1 MQVGNGLRSS
11 TKHLESSKIFQVD
24 GQPVVV
30 VDCPGFNDTELTETE
45 ILRRLAEFLV
55 EAYTNQYQIIGML
68 YVHKISDTRVGGTSF
83 RHMNMFKALCGPKA
97 FKNVVYVTNMW
108 SIPPTED
115 EILRETELRDME
127 FFGTPLAEGA
137 QMARHTNTQ
146 ESAHNIIRML
156 LGKDLM
162 VTKIQRQLVDE
173 SLPLEKTDVG
183 LVIGQDLEDNLRKRQ
198 EEMSELMAQRQN
210 ALEANDQNWLRL
222 LDSQEERA
230 RIKESQLLDQL
241 QVLRTSETK
250 PLNNTSLQVDEA
262 QFKTI
267 IDSDLALF
275 QAQIEAMENKSM
287 GQARARDKQLADHL
301 RKEEEQEKQRDKKID
316 DEIARMKATTT
327 SSYAPNRGST
337 NAGEQNYIIGSRS
350 SDKGG
355 IVSDIVGWLG
365 DCVTGVYTRI
375 RDHDRSTSSK
385 GFESNYHSD
394 SEVRSSLD
402 HYPSTENVGN
412 SYGSSRWAQDSN
424 SFSGKPQNKPLDS
437 KRHRTTHN
445 RNEGYGSSSE
455 RRSQTYKG
463 NQASSY
469 SNSPSN
475 HE

>member
-1 MQVGNGLRSS
+1 
-11 TKHLESSKIFQVD
+11 
-24 GQPVVV
+24 
-30 VDCPGFNDTELTETE
+30 
-45 ILRRLAEFLV
+45 
-55 EAYTNQYQIIGML
+55 
-68 YVHKISDTRVGGTSF
+68 
-83 RHMNMFKALCGPKA
+83 
-97 FKNVVYVTNMW
+97 
-108 SIPPTED
+108 
-115 EILRETELRDME
+115 ME

-327 SSYAPNRGST
+327 SSTHPIAEVPMPVNK
-337 NAGEQNYIIGSRS
+337 IILLAVDHPTKAELFLTSL
-350 SDKGG
+350 GG
-355 IVSDIVGWLG
+355 LG
-365 DCVTGVYTRI
+365 TV
-375 RDHDRSTSSK
+375 
-385 GFESNYHSD
+385 
-394 SEVRSSLD
+394 
-402 HYPSTENVGN
+402 
-412 SYGSSRWAQDSN
+412 
-424 SFSGKPQNKPLDS
+424 
-437 KRHRTTHN
+437 
-445 RNEGYGSSSE
+445 
-455 RRSQTYKG
+455 
-463 NQASSY
+463 
-469 SNSPSN
+469 
-475 HE
+475 